1 MIEQNWSGKGQHVEY
16 STSEKSLLRSILQ
29 VEDTLGSTSTA
40 LVESVK
46 CRRILL
52 ARKTVRC
59 NRRITKEI
67 AIDEVAHL
75 SRFNHAHIVRVIGT
89 YSMGET
95 LSILMYPVADWN
107 LETFLSYLDSGQPR
121 GRDLDMMRSAVYTFF
136 NCLTNTVAYIHRSL
150 TKHMDIKPQNIL
162 VRDCRHWGI
171 TPCYKVYITDFG
183 IARSY
188 TSLDVSETEGP
199 TMFTRRY
206 AAPEVVDGQKRGLP
220 ADIFSLGCV
229 FLEMAAVLLTKDG
242 NSCLQRLKDRLAH
255 NEYGDTSYQANLSSC
270 YRFIQLDI
278 YGSNLGSVNLK
289 LTYIG
294 SHMYK
299 MLTRDPAKR
308 PSASELTEMT
318 LLKSRDCCSA
328 GAEPFEVAR
337 EATDDTVDPKDST
350 VTMPP
355 TPRPRPSKDLTAIKR
370 PKPKRRSDVPP
381 QIPSPTPVSPL
392 TLHQLT
398 TPPHSPEWD
407 NHQHK
412 NFISESNL

>member
-16 STSEKSLLRSILQ
+16 STSEKPLLRSILQ

-67 AIDEVAHL
+67 AIEEVAHL
-75 SRFNHAHIVRVIGT
+75 SRLNHSHIVRVIGT

-107 LETFLSYLDSGQPR
+107 LETFLSYMDSGQPR
-121 GRDLDMMRSAVYTFF
+121 GRDLNMMKGALSTFF
-136 NCLTNTVAYIHRSL
+136 NCLTDTVAYIHSSL

-162 VRDCRHWGI
+162 VRDCQHWGLM
-171 TPCYKVYITDFG
+171 PWYKVYITDFG

-229 FLEMAAVLLTKDG
+229 FLEMAAVLLSYDIPEH
-242 NSCLQRLKDRLAH
+242 SYLESLKDILAH
-255 NEYGDTSYQANLSSC
+255 NEYGDTSYQANISACRL
-270 YRFIQLDI
+270 FIKTNLECFNPMNVIMSRSI
-278 YGSNLGSVNLK
+278 YTVGSNVNYGLMG
-289 LTYIG
+289 ID
-294 SHMYK
+294 SIISR
-299 MLTRDPAKR
+299 MLDEDPAKR
-308 PSASELTEMT
+308 PSAFELIEMEA
-318 LLKSRDCCSA
+318 LKSRGCCLV
-328 GAEPFEVAR
+328 GADPLEVAR
-337 EATDDTVDPKDST
+337 EVVDDQVGLEDSEDELIM
-350 VTMPP
+350 V
-355 TPRPRPSKDLTAIKR
+355 
-370 PKPKRRSDVPP
+370 
-381 QIPSPTPVSPL
+381 
-392 TLHQLT
+392 
-398 TPPHSPEWD
+398 
-407 NHQHK
+407 
-412 NFISESNL
+412 